1 MDAVVNG
8 RSVRVVALYAEA
20 PDYRPTGSPSRDG
33 SEGIACVDDAAR
45 AALVYLRAYE
55 ETGDARD
62 RDEAHGLLQFVAA
75 MEQGDGEFLNFIDT
89 RGRPNRDAPSSR
101 KSMSYWAAR
110 SVWALA
116 EGVRVFGR
124 LDPARL
130 EGLRGPLDRAVL
142 RIAREVDGGRLIG
155 GSAHCHLRSVAGPAH
170 SPAGGALTGARC
182 ACRAHRGAARAALGR
197 DRDGATVGRTARS
210 SRLALAC
217 VGFAFDRGARHRCG
231 GSRASGFSRGCQGGS
246 GCALDTVSPCRSDRV
261 RGGAGRH
268 DEMVSAD
275 RVRRQPD
282 RGGLPGAGRGHER
295 PQVRGAGGPDS
306 RVAGWREPRR
316 RCHVRRGNRSHV
328 RRHRRRR
335 GCAGEPECRSRVHG
349 RVAARAAGSDAQC

>member
-89 RGRPNRDAPSSR
+89 QGRPNRDAPSSR

-124 LDPARL
+124 LDPGR
-130 EGLRGPLDRAVL
+130 LRGSSRPAGPRRAADRA
-142 RIAREVDGGRLIG
+142 RGGRRSIDRRI
-155 GSAHCHLRSVAGPAH
+155 AHCHLRSFAGPAD

-182 ACRAHRGAARAALGR
+182 ACRAHCGAARAALGR
-197 DRDGATVGRTARS
+197 DRDGTTVGGTARS
-210 SRLALAC
+210 SRFALAC
-217 VGFAFDRGARHRCG
+217 VGFALDRGARHRCG
-231 GSRASGFSRGCQGGS
+231 GSRASGLSRGCQSGS
-246 GCALDTVSPCRSDRV
+246 GRALVPVSPCRSDRV

-268 DEMVSAD
+268 GEVVSAD

-282 RGGLPGAGRGHER
+282 RGGLPGAGRGDEATASTR
-295 PQVRGAGGPDS
+295 C
-306 RVAGWREPRR
+306 WR
-316 RCHVRRGNRSHV
+316 
-328 RRHRRRR
+328 
-335 GCAGEPECRSRVHG
+335 
-349 RVAARAAGSDAQC
+349 D

>member
-89 RGRPNRDAPSSR
+89 QGRPNRDAPSSR

-124 LDPARL
+124 LDPDRL

-155 GSAHCHLRSVAGPAH
+155 GSLTATSEALLGLLILQQVEP
-170 SPAGGALTGARC
+170 SP
-182 ACRAHRGAARAALGR
+182 ARAALAARTAELLVPLLGR
-197 DRDGATVGRTARS
+197 DRDGATVGGTARS

-217 VGFAFDRGARHRCG
+217 VGFALDRGARHRCA
-231 GSRASGFSRGCQGGS
+231 GSRASGLSRGCQGGS
-246 GCALDTVSPCRSDRV
+246 
-261 RGGAGRH
+261 
-268 DEMVSAD
+268 
-275 RVRRQPD
+275 
-282 RGGLPGAGRGHER
+282 
-295 PQVRGAGGPDS
+295 
-306 RVAGWREPRR
+306 
-316 RCHVRRGNRSHV
+316 
-328 RRHRRRR
+328 
-335 GCAGEPECRSRVHG
+335 
-349 RVAARAAGSDAQC
+349 